1 MPSAARSAA
10 ARANG
15 ARSHGPTTE
24 EGKRRSADNGLTAG
38 QRHVKRQVAQGFDQA
53 ALALVHEEH
62 RRCFGPTD
70 SFERNCVEAMAL
82 AEYSLALLEGLKG
95 KLMTHSGTL
104 HDLIRTTAGADGY
117 DFLSRWMDRE
127 ERALDRA
134 HRRLLRHRAS
144 WRKGVVEPP
153 GPAVDPDPA
162 GDPGPANDDAPPPP
176 APVVAEAAPAVEE
189 EEDDGAD
196 NLNKVLGEPKAIRLP
211 SLARHLALLLAPGNP
226 ERGWSRRQL
235 DLAAAAIEAAN
246 GRRRGIAMPAYDGAF
261 DVDEV
266 RHALATVTG
275 TGRLTDDRLR
285 ALARLGR

>member
-1 MPSAARSAA
+1 MPSEARSAA

-15 ARSHGPTTE
+15 AKSHGPTTE
-24 EGKRRSADNGLTAG
+24 EGRRRSADNGLTAG
-38 QRHVKRQVAQGFDQA
+38 QRHVKRQVAQGYDQA

-104 HDLIRTTAGADGY
+104 HDLIRTAAGADGY
-117 DFLSRWMDRE
+117 EFLSRWMDRE

-153 GPAVDPDPA
+153 EPASDPDPA
-162 GDPGPANDDAPPPP
+162 SDPGPANDDTPP
-176 APVVAEAAPAVEE
+176 AAVVAAAAPVVEE

-196 NLNKVLGEPKAIRLP
+196 NLKKVLGEPKAIRLP

-246 GRRRGIAMPAYDGAF
+246 GRRRGIVLPAYDGAF

-266 RHALATVTG
+266 RDALATVTG
-275 TGRLTDDRLR
+275 KLTDDELR
-285 ALARLGR
+285 ALARLRE